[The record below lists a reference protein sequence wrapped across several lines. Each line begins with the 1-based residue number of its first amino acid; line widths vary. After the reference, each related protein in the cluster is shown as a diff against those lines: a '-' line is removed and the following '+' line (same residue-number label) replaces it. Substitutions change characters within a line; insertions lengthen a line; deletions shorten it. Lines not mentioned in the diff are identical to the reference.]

1 MSASTLPEDTIS
13 HDFIIMTGP
22 KTLKE
27 LAELAGV
34 TSGTVSRALAGSNLV
49 TPATRDMIVALARQH
64 GFTPNATA
72 RNLRMRKTN
81 TIGVVIP
88 LGHEVR
94 QNISDPFFI
103 TMLGLLADKL
113 TNRGYSLLLSRV
125 VPTDEDWLLK
135 LARSGQS
142 DGIIVIGQ
150 SDQSAVL
157 DRVAE
162 LYRPLVV
169 WGSHIAGQ
177 AHCSVGSDNFRG
189 GALAGQHLLERGCRN
204 IVFFG
209 DARAIEIGQRLEGCR
224 SVVEKAGIPFSVV
237 PTHLVADEAQSE
249 IGKYFRAKSHR
260 PDGIVAA
267 SDVIAV
273 TAMRVL
279 AEQGLSVPGDA
290 KVIGYDGLPLGEHTM
305 PPLTTIAQD
314 LEQGAENLVNSVI
327 QRIAGE
333 EIHSVILQP
342 RLLVREST

>member
-1 MSASTLPEDTIS
+1 MIA
-13 HDFIIMTGP
+13 P

-27 LAELAGV
+27 LAQLAGV
-34 TSGTVSRALAGSNLV
+34 TSGTVSRALSGSSLV
-49 TPATRDMIVALARQH
+49 TPATRDMIVALAREH

-72 RNLRMRKTN
+72 RNLRMRKTD

-88 LGHEVR
+88 LGHEVQ

-113 TNRGYSLLLSRV
+113 TGRGYSLLLSRV

-189 GALAGQHLLERGCRN
+189 GSLAAQHLIERGCRN

-209 DARAIEIGQRLEGCR
+209 DPRAIEIGQRLEGCR
-224 SVVEKAGIPFSVV
+224 SVVARAGGSVQLNV
-237 PTHLVADEAQSE
+237 MPTHLVAEVAMGE
-249 IGKYFRAKSHR
+249 ISKYFRAKTHR
-260 PDGIVAA
+260 PDGVVAA

-279 AEQGLSVPGDA
+279 AEQGLSVPGDV

-314 LEQGAENLVNSVI
+314 LQQGAENLVQSMV

-342 RLLVREST
+342 RLLIRQST

>member
-1 MSASTLPEDTIS
+1 
-13 HDFIIMTGP
+13 MTAP

-27 LAELAGV
+27 LAQLAGV
-34 TSGTVSRALAGSNLV
+34 TSGTVSRALSGSSLV
-49 TPATRDMIVALARQH
+49 TPATRDKISALAREH

-72 RNLRMRKTN
+72 RNLRMRKTG

-113 TNRGYSLLLSRV
+113 TSRGYSLLLSRV

-189 GALAGQHLLERGCRN
+189 GSLAAQHLIERGCRN

-209 DARAIEIGQRLEGCR
+209 DPQAIEIGQRT
-224 SVVEKAGIPFSVV
+224 GIV
-237 PTHLVADEAQSE
+237 PGIESRK
-249 IGKYFRAKSHR
+249 ISKYFRAKTHR
-260 PDGIVAA
+260 PDGVVAA

-279 AEQGLSVPGDA
+279 AEQGLSVPGDV

-314 LEQGAENLVNSVI
+314 LEQGADNLVKSVV

-342 RLLVREST
+342 RLLIREST

>member
-1 MSASTLPEDTIS
+1 MNA
-13 HDFIIMTGP
+13 P

-27 LAELAGV
+27 LAQLAGV
-34 TSGTVSRALAGSNLV
+34 TSGTVSRALSGSELV
-49 TPATRDMIVALARQH
+49 TPATRDMIVALARKH

-189 GALAGQHLLERGCRN
+189 GALAAQHLIERGCRN

-209 DARAIEIGQRLEGCR
+209 DPRAIEIGQRLEGCR
-224 SVVEKAGIPFSVV
+224 SVVARMGGSVQFGVV
-237 PTHLVADEAQSE
+237 PTHLVADEAQGE
-249 IGKYFRAKSHR
+249 IAKYFRTKSNR
-260 PDGIVAA
+260 PDGVVAA

-279 AEQGLSVPGDA
+279 AEQGLSVPGDV

-314 LEQGAENLVNSVI
+314 LEQGAENLVNIAV

-342 RLLVREST
+342 RLLIREST

>member
-1 MSASTLPEDTIS
+1 MNA
-13 HDFIIMTGP
+13 P

-27 LAELAGV
+27 LAEIAGV
-34 TSGTVSRALAGSNLV
+34 TSGTVSRALSGSSLV

-113 TNRGYSLLLSRV
+113 TGRGYSLLLSRV

-224 SVVEKAGIPFSVV
+224 SVVERSGARFSVV
-237 PTHLVADEAQSE
+237 PTHLVADAAQSE
-249 IGKYFRAKSHR
+249 IGKYFRTSTNR
-260 PDGIVAA
+260 PDGVVAA

-279 AEQGLSVPGDA
+279 AEQGLAVPGDV

-314 LEQGAENLVNSVI
+314 LEQGAENLVSSVI

-342 RLLVREST
+342 RLLIREST

>member
-1 MSASTLPEDTIS
+1 
-13 HDFIIMTGP
+13 MTAP
-22 KTLKE
+22 KTLKD
-27 LAELAGV
+27 LAEIAGV
-34 TSGTVSRALAGSNLV
+34 TSGTVSRALSGSNLV
-49 TPATRDMIVALARQH
+49 TAATRDMIVALARQH

-157 DRVAE
+157 DRVAD

-189 GALAGQHLLERGCRN
+189 GALAAQHLIERGCRN

-209 DARAIEIGQRLEGCR
+209 DPRAIEIGQRLEGCR
-224 SVVEKAGIPFSVV
+224 SIVAKADGVQFSVV
-237 PTHLVADEAQSE
+237 PTHLVADAAQSE
-249 IGKYFRAKSHR
+249 IAKYFRAKAHR
-260 PDGIVAA
+260 PDGVVAA

-279 AEQGLSVPGDA
+279 AEQGLSVPGDV

>member
-1 MSASTLPEDTIS
+1 MNA
-13 HDFIIMTGP
+13 P

-27 LAELAGV
+27 LAQLAGV
-34 TSGTVSRALAGSNLV
+34 TSGTVSRALSGSELV
-49 TPATRDMIVALARQH
+49 TPATRDMIVALARKH

-88 LGHEVR
+88 LGHELR

-113 TNRGYSLLLSRV
+113 TGRGYSLLLSRV

-189 GALAGQHLLERGCRN
+189 GALAAQHLIERGCRN

-209 DARAIEIGQRLEGCR
+209 DPRAIEIGQRLEGCR
-224 SVVEKAGIPFSVV
+224 SAVARMGGSVQFGVV
-237 PTHLVADEAQSE
+237 PTHLVADEAHGE
-249 IGKYFRAKSHR
+249 IGKYFRTKSNR
-260 PDGIVAA
+260 PDGVVAA

-279 AEQGLSVPGDA
+279 AEQGLAVPGDV

-314 LEQGAENLVNSVI
+314 LEQGAENLVNIVV

-342 RLLVREST
+342 RLLIREST

>member
-1 MSASTLPEDTIS
+1 
-13 HDFIIMTGP
+13 MTGP

-34 TSGTVSRALAGSNLV
+34 TSGTVSRALSGSNLV

-162 LYRPLVV
+162 LYRPLVA
-169 WGSHIAGQ
+169 WGSHLAGQ
-177 AHCSVGSDNFRG
+177 AHCSVGSDKFRG
-189 GALAGQHLLERGCRN
+189 GALAGQHLMERGCRN
-204 IVFFG
+204 VVFFG
-209 DARAIEIGQRLEGCR
+209 DPRAIEIGQRLEGCQ
-224 SVVEKAGIPFSVV
+224 SVIARAPGVEFNAV

-249 IGKYFRAKSHR
+249 IAKYFRSKVNR
-260 PDGIVAA
+260 PDGVFAA

-279 AEQGLSVPGDA
+279 AEQGLSVPGDV

-342 RLLVREST
+342 RLLIREST

>member
-1 MSASTLPEDTIS
+1 
-13 HDFIIMTGP
+13 MTGP

-27 LAELAGV
+27 LAEIAGV
-34 TSGTVSRALAGSNLV
+34 TSGTVSRALSGSNLV
-49 TPATRDMIVALARQH
+49 TPATRDMIVALARKH

-150 SDQSAVL
+150 SDQSVVL

-224 SVVEKAGIPFSVV
+224 SVVERAGAQFSVV
-237 PTHLVADEAQSE
+237 PTHLVADAAQGE
-249 IGKYFRAKSHR
+249 IGKYFRTRTNR
-260 PDGIVAA
+260 PDGVVAA

-279 AEQGLSVPGDA
+279 AEQGLAVPGDV
-290 KVIGYDGLPLGEHTM
+290 KVIGYDGLPLGEHTT

-314 LEQGAENLVNSVI
+314 LEQGAENLVTSVI

>member
-1 MSASTLPEDTIS
+1 
-13 HDFIIMTGP
+13 MTGP
-22 KTLKE
+22 KTLKD

-34 TSGTVSRALAGSNLV
+34 TSGTVSRALSGSDLV
-49 TPATRDMIVALARQH
+49 TPATREMIVALARKH

-189 GALAGQHLLERGCRN
+189 GALAAQHLLERGCRN

-209 DARAIEIGQRLEGCR
+209 DPRAIEIGQRLEGVR
-224 SVVEKAGIPFSVV
+224 SAVARMGGSVQFSVV
-237 PTHLVADEAQSE
+237 PTHLVADEAQGE
-249 IGKYFRAKSHR
+249 IAKYFRTKSNR
-260 PDGIVAA
+260 PDGVVAA

-279 AEQGLSVPGDA
+279 AEQGLSVPADV

-314 LEQGAENLVNSVI
+314 LEQGAENLVNIAI

-342 RLLVREST
+342 RLLIREST

>member
-1 MSASTLPEDTIS
+1 MNA
-13 HDFIIMTGP
+13 P

-27 LAELAGV
+27 LAQLAGV
-34 TSGTVSRALAGSNLV
+34 TSGTVSRALSGSELV
-49 TPATRDMIVALARQH
+49 TPATRDMIVALARKH

-88 LGHEVR
+88 LGHELR

-189 GALAGQHLLERGCRN
+189 GALAAQHLIERGCRN

-209 DARAIEIGQRLEGCR
+209 DPRAIEIGQRLEGCR
-224 SVVEKAGIPFSVV
+224 SAVARMGGSVQFAVV
-237 PTHLVADEAQSE
+237 PTHLVADEAQGE
-249 IGKYFRAKSHR
+249 IGKYFRVKSNR
-260 PDGIVAA
+260 PDGVVAA

-279 AEQGLSVPGDA
+279 AEQGLAVPGDV

-314 LEQGAENLVNSVI
+314 LEQGAENLVNIVV

-342 RLLVREST
+342 RLLIREST

>member
-1 MSASTLPEDTIS
+1 
-13 HDFIIMTGP
+13 MTGP
-22 KTLKE
+22 KTLKD

-34 TSGTVSRALAGSNLV
+34 TSGTVSRALSGSDLV
-49 TPATRDMIVALARQH
+49 TPATRDMIVALARKH

-150 SDQSAVL
+150 SDQSVVL

-224 SVVEKAGIPFSVV
+224 SVVERAGARFSVV
-237 PTHLVADEAQSE
+237 PTHLVADAAQGE
-249 IGKYFRAKSHR
+249 IGKYFRTKTNR
-260 PDGIVAA
+260 PDGVVAA

-279 AEQGLSVPGDA
+279 AEQGLAVPGDV

-314 LEQGAENLVNSVI
+314 LEQGAENLVSSVI

-342 RLLVREST
+342 RLLIREST

>member
-1 MSASTLPEDTIS
+1 MNA
-13 HDFIIMTGP
+13 P

-27 LAELAGV
+27 LAEIAGV
-34 TSGTVSRALAGSNLV
+34 TSGTVSRALSGSNLV

-103 TMLGLLADKL
+103 TLLGLLADKL
-113 TNRGYSLLLSRV
+113 TARGYSLLLSRV

-189 GALAGQHLLERGCRN
+189 GALAAQHLIERGCRN

-209 DARAIEIGQRLEGCR
+209 DPRAIEIGQRLEGCR
-224 SVVEKAGIPFSVV
+224 SVVEKAGIPFGIV

-249 IGKYFRAKSHR
+249 IGKYFRAKAHR
-260 PDGIVAA
+260 PDGVVAA

-273 TAMRVL
+273 TALRVL
-279 AEQGLSVPGDA
+279 TEQGLSVPADV
-290 KVIGYDGLPLGEHTM
+290 KVIGYDGLQLGEHTM

-314 LEQGAENLVNSVI
+314 LEQGADSLVSSVV

-342 RLLVREST
+342 RLLVRQST

>member
-1 MSASTLPEDTIS
+1 
-13 HDFIIMTGP
+13 MTAP

-27 LAELAGV
+27 LAEIAGV
-34 TSGTVSRALAGSNLV
+34 TSGTVSRALSGSHLV

-113 TNRGYSLLLSRV
+113 TGRGYSLLLSRV

-189 GALAGQHLLERGCRN
+189 GALAAQHLIDRGCRN

-209 DARAIEIGQRLEGCR
+209 DPRAIEIGQRLEGCQ
-224 SVVEKAGIPFSVV
+224 SVVAKAGGSVQFNVV
-237 PTHLVADEAQSE
+237 PTHLVADAAQSE
-249 IGKYFRAKSHR
+249 IGKYFRAKAHR
-260 PDGIVAA
+260 PDGVVAA

-279 AEQGLSVPGDA
+279 AEQGLAVPGDV

-314 LEQGAENLVNSVI
+314 LEQGAENLVSSVI

-342 RLLVREST
+342 RLLIRESS

>member
-1 MSASTLPEDTIS
+1 MNA
-13 HDFIIMTGP
+13 P
-22 KTLKE
+22 KTLKD
-27 LAELAGV
+27 LAQLAGV
-34 TSGTVSRALAGSNLV
+34 TSGTVSRALSGSDLV

-189 GALAGQHLLERGCRN
+189 GALAAQHLIERGCRN

-209 DARAIEIGQRLEGCR
+209 DPRAIEIGQRLEGVR
-224 SVVEKAGIPFSVV
+224 SAVSRAPGVQFSVV
-237 PTHLVADEAQSE
+237 PTHLVADAAQGE
-249 IGKYFRAKSHR
+249 IGKYLRSKANR
-260 PDGIVAA
+260 PDGVVAA

-279 AEQGLSVPGDA
+279 AEQGLSVPGDV

-314 LEQGAENLVNSVI
+314 LEQGAENLVNIVI

-333 EIHSVILQP
+333 DIHSVILQP
-342 RLLVREST
+342 RLLVRAST